1 MYCWRSCLGARVG
14 TEGGIVK
21 ERMDGPETGREPGAD
36 GAPVAPPGCSA
47 TGPVSILGLHAAL
60 PRAHGLLL
68 DALGRCGLGDD
79 AFLVALVVVP
89 LLDFTEL
96 RRLPDAH
103 LRSECGLDGARWNHA
118 IDELVRLGAL
128 RRSWPR
134 SPSRR
139 IPAFRLARCLRG
151 DAAAGQGHG
160 PPARPVRQPR

>member
-1 MYCWRSCLGARVG
+1 MSH
-14 TEGGIVK
+14 
-21 ERMDGPETGREPGAD
+21 
-36 GAPVAPPGCSA
+36 PPGPLHAAPACPA

-60 PRAHGLLL
+60 PRAHHVLLGE
-68 DALGRCGLGDD
+68 LGRQGLGDD

-128 RRSWPR
+128 RRTWPR
-134 SPSRR
+134 SPNRR
-139 IPAFRLARCLRG
+139 IPAFRLARRL
-151 DAAAGQGHG
+151 
-160 PPARPVRQPR
+160 PPPVPHAHRPLEE